1 MAKLFRV
8 FSVLSWLAIKPHR
21 EVSVLNAFLA
31 LKQCRLLCL
40 SPLGFLLLRLSL
52 EILGIDALRKW
63 GRGDSNPHA
72 LRHMVLSHARLP
84 IPTLP
89 QIASSVLD
97 NIPEKVNPGL
107 SLCPL
112 QILGWVC
119 LRIAYLSLSM
129 FKSSLLGIPLRRKR
143 NRPHLFPVHLP

>member
-1 MAKLFRV
+1 
-8 FSVLSWLAIKPHR
+8 
-21 EVSVLNAFLA
+21 
-31 LKQCRLLCL
+31 
-40 SPLGFLLLRLSL
+40 
-52 EILGIDALRKW
+52 
-63 GRGDSNPHA
+63 
-72 LRHMVLSHARLP
+72 
-84 IPTLP
+84 
-89 QIASSVLD
+89 VLD